1 MDSRRRGARDPAEP
15 AERVGLRIIG
25 GSHRGRKL
33 ETSGDPRTRPMKDR
47 VREAVF
53 NLLGPAVAGMHAIDL
68 FAGTGALGLEA
79 ISRGA
84 AQATFFEQ
92 HYPTAD
98 LIRRNIGILRVE
110 DQTEVIVAN
119 TFIWFRK
126 QAARDELFGR
136 RQPWLIFSSPPYE
149 FYASRRDEM
158 LSLIGRLAGAAP
170 AGSILAVEADARF
183 DFELLPR
190 PPHWD
195 IREYPPARVAIG
207 RFDSV
212 IREGEFL
219 PKYL

>member
-1 MDSRRRGARDPAEP
+1 MAKKRRRSSGPAGSRRGARHPAEP

-84 AQATFFEQ
+84 ARATFFEQ

-98 LIRRNIGILRVE
+98 LIRRNIGTLRLE

-126 QAARDELFGR
+126 RAERELFGR
-136 RQPWLIFSSPPYE
+136 IQPWLIFSSPPYE
-149 FYASRRDEM
+149 FYAGRRDEM

-170 AGSILAVEADARF
+170 AGSILVVEADERL

-195 IREYPPARVAIG
+195 IRDYPPARVAIG
-207 RFDSV
+207 RFAS
-212 IREGEFL
+212 
-219 PKYL
+219 